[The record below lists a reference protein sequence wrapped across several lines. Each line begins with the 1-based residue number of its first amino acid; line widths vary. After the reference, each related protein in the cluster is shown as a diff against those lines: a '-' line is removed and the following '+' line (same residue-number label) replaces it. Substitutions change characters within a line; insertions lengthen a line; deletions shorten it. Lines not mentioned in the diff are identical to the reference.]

1 MIKIFERDMQMRL
14 ADFYQEYLRIQDEA
28 LLEEL
33 VAVSRVR
40 TLAAGEVLFK
50 QGQIPQQVCLLMQGA
65 IRGFLLNVNGKDI
78 TDCIVFQAGDSAMP
92 DGEFL
97 KPTSINLEA
106 LEPSQIVCADIGE
119 VRRLMKKYPQLV
131 LIRQELL
138 ILSAQRHRDLKI
150 VAYQYTAAQR
160 YQWFLKNYPG
170 LIDRIHHKYIASLL
184 NMTPVTLS
192 RIRRELKE
200 NVMVCDGIRTAPDPA
215 PGSPARDGHKP

>member
-1 MIKIFERDMQMRL
+1 MVNIFERNMQMRL
-14 ADFYQEYLRIQDEA
+14 ADFYQEYFQIHDEA
-28 LLEEL
+28 LLEE
-33 VAVSRVR
+33 VVRVSQVR
-40 TLAAGEVLFK
+40 TLAGGEILFK
-50 QGQIPQQVCLLMQGA
+50 QGQVPQQLCLLMQGV

-97 KPTSINLEA
+97 QPASINIEA
-106 LEPSQIVCADIGE
+106 LEPSEIVCVDISE
-119 VRRLMKKYPQLV
+119 VCRLMREHPELV
-131 LIRQELL
+131 LIRQRLL

-150 VAYQYTAAQR
+150 VVYQYTAAQR

-192 RIRRELKE
+192 RIRRALKE
-200 NVMVCDGIRTAPDPA
+200 NVMA
-215 PGSPARDGHKP
+215 

>member
-1 MIKIFERDMQMRL
+1 MKKTIRLIYDNARKGKKAYYFMVNIFERNMQMRL
-14 ADFYQEYLRIQDEA
+14 ADFFRDYFHIYDEV
-28 LLEEL
+28 LLEEIL
-33 VAVSRVR
+33 TASRVR
-40 TLAAGEVLFK
+40 TLAAGEMLFK
-50 QGQIPQQVCLLMQGA
+50 QGQVPLQLCLLMQGV

-78 TDCIVFQAGDSAMP
+78 TDCIVFQTGDSAMP

-97 KPTSINLEA
+97 QPASINMEA
-106 LEPSQIVCADIGE
+106 LEPSQIVCVDIAE
-119 VRRLMKKYPQLV
+119 VIRLMKEHPELV
-131 LIRQELL
+131 LIRQKLL

-200 NVMVCDGIRTAPDPA
+200 NVMA
-215 PGSPARDGHKP
+215 

>member
-1 MIKIFERDMQMRL
+1 MVNMFERNMQMWL
-14 ADFYQEYLRIQDEA
+14 ADFYRERFQIHDEA
-28 LLEEL
+28 LLEEFL
-33 VAVSRVR
+33 TVSRVR
-40 TLAAGEVLFK
+40 TLAAGEILFK
-50 QGQIPQQVCLLMQGA
+50 QGEVPLQLCLLVQGVL
-65 IRGFLLNVNGKDI
+65 RGFLLNVNGKDI
-78 TDCIVFQAGDSAMP
+78 TDCIVFQAGDAAMP

-97 KPTSINLEA
+97 QPASINIEA
-106 LEPSQIVCADIGE
+106 LEESQIICVDINE
-119 VRRLMKKYPQLV
+119 VYRLMKEHPELI
-131 LIRQELL
+131 LIRQQLL

-200 NVMVCDGIRTAPDPA
+200 KVTV
-215 PGSPARDGHKP
+215 